1 MGATK
6 IFNLAVKVN
15 DKEAKTTLNSIGK
28 ELKSQ
33 RSYVRNLEEGTAK
46 WNAENKK
53 LAQLE
58 GTYDKMKKNQRD
70 FINQTKEATDETEN
84 NKKAIQDFGQAFGQ
98 VTQGIISGD
107 LVMVQEGLKGMKT
120 GIVAATKAS
129 VAFIMTPLGAT
140 LAAIA
145 LAVGAVTQYF
155 RDSEEGQNAW
165 NKVTAVTS
173 TVVGNFTDLISD
185 LGAMLIKVFSD
196 PKQTLIDLKD
206 SIIENLQN
214 RVTGLIKFFPRLGE
228 AIDLALSGEFKKAG
242 KVATDAVAQI
252 TTGVEDFTDKTADG
266 FARAGKAVTDF
277 GKEVANE
284 TKRQM
289 ELSDLA
295 AEADRIERQLIID
308 KGKVEA
314 QVAEARRKARDEE
327 NLSAAERQ
335 KLLTEAKEAQDEL
348 YNREIKA
355 AEIRRQIKAEENTFS
370 KSTKEDLNEEAELT
384 AKVDQL
390 RRQKAD
396 AGRNLMRDELRINN
410 ELLKAT
416 KERNKA
422 DEQRLQKLDQ
432 LEAEYA
438 KKAEDRL
445 ADSEVKKAELEQQRA
460 IEKAQALGAS
470 LELQETIRKEHQ
482 VKIDEA
488 KAAEQEQELQKL
500 REFDAQKRELENEL
514 RLAEAESEAERAEI
528 QKEIDL
534 EKEEERYEKALE
546 KHEQDLEFLQ
556 LTEEEK
562 HEMEQLLKQTH
573 EDRIAGIEEK
583 SHEKR
588 LAQEKK
594 FNDEL
599 LKAEDNL
606 QAAKADALQFG
617 IDSLQGFF
625 GEASTVYKGLLALE
639 KTLAVNEII
648 VKSSAAIAQAKANLA
663 AVPPVIGTVPNP
675 MYAIAAAT
683 ASKDILATK
692 ISAATQ
698 IASIAA
704 TSLQG
709 FDKGGYTDYFGL
721 GYKDKSGHE
730 VAGIVHKDEYVVP
743 KIVRQD
749 PEVPPILNYLEKKR
763 KKALNL
769 YADGGDT
776 VDTMTAPSENSSGE
790 FPTSNRTIELLEDI
804 LEATLMAN
812 NILFGYEAELE
823 RQKMEEKLK
832 KIKDRSKLKK

>member
-6 IFNLAVKVN
+6 IFNLAIKVN
-15 DKEAKTTLNSIGK
+15 DKEAKTTLNSVGK
-28 ELKSQ
+28 ELKAQ

-58 GTYDKMKKNQRD
+58 GTYDKMKKNQRE
-70 FINQTKEATDETEN
+70 FINQTKEAADETGN
-84 NKKAIQDFGQAFGQ
+84 SKKAIQDFGQAFGQ
-98 VTQGIISGD
+98 VTQGIMSGD
-107 LVMVQEGLKGMKT
+107 LVMVQEGLRGMKT
-120 GIVAATKAS
+120 GIMAATKAS
-129 VAFIMTPLGAT
+129 IAFIATPLGAT

-173 TVVGNFTDLISD
+173 AVVGNFTDLISD
-185 LGAMLIKVFSD
+185 LGGILVKVFSD
-196 PKQTLIDLKD
+196 PKK
-206 SIIENLQN
+206 SIIELKDAIVQNIEN
-214 RVTGLIKFFPRLGE
+214 RVIGLIKFFPRLGE
-228 AIDLALSGEFKKAG
+228 AIELALSGKITEAS
-242 KVATDAVAQI
+242 KVAVDAVAQI
-252 TTGVEDFTDKTADG
+252 TTGVEDFSD
-266 FARAGKAVTDF
+266 KAVEKFDDATKKAKKF
-277 GKEVANE
+277 GNE
-284 TKRQM
+284 IVNESKRQM
-289 ELSDLA
+289 ELSDMA

-314 QVAEARRKARDEE
+314 QVAEARRRARDEE
-327 NLSAAERQ
+327 NLSAAERG
-335 KLLTEAKEAQDEL
+335 KLLTEAKDAQDEL
-348 YNREIKA
+348 YDRIIKA
-355 AEIRRQIKAEENTFS
+355 ADIRRQIKAEENTFS
-370 KSTKEDLNEEAELT
+370 KSTKEDLTEEAELT
-384 AKVDQL
+384 AKVDQV

-396 AGRNLMRDELRINN
+396 AGRNLMRDELRIKN
-410 ELLKAT
+410 ELGKASQAA
-416 KERNKA
+416 EKA
-422 DEQRLQKLDQ
+422 DEQRLQKLNQ
-432 LEAEYA
+432 LEAEYL

-445 ADSEVKKAELEQQRA
+445 ADSDVKKAELEQKRA
-460 IEKAQALGAS
+460 IEKAQSLGAS

-482 VKIDEA
+482 IKVDEA
-488 KAAEQEQELQKL
+488 KKAEEAVELEKM

-534 EKEEERYEKALE
+534 EKEQERYDKAVA
-546 KHEQDLEFLQ
+546 KHEADLEFLK

-562 HEMEQLLKQTH
+562 HEMEQLLKQNH
-573 EDRIAGIEEK
+573 EDRIADIEKK
-583 SHEKR
+583 SHDQR
-588 LAQEKK
+588 LAEEKK
-594 FNDEL
+594 FKDEL
-599 LKAEDNL
+599 LQAELNL
-606 QAAKADALQFG
+606 QNAKEGALQFG
-617 IDSLQGFF
+617 IDSLKGFF
-625 GEASTVYKGLLALE
+625 GEASIVYKSLLALE

-663 AVPPVIGTVPNP
+663 TVPAFIGTVPNP
-675 MYAIAAAT
+675 VYPLAV
-683 ASKDILATK
+683 ASTTKNILATK
-692 ISAATQ
+692 ISAGTQ

-704 TSLQG
+704 ATLKG

-776 VDTMTAPSENSSGE
+776 VDTMTAPSASQSGDV
-790 FPTSNRTIELLEDI
+790 PTSGRAIELLEDI

-823 RQKMEEKLK
+823 RQKLEEKLK
-832 KIKDRSKLKK
+832 KIKDRSKIK